1 MAKMGRPK
9 LEETKGVTVSA
20 RLTQDEY
27 NRLKEYAQK
36 YNLTITQMIRKN
48 ILQMVESGK

>member
-20 RLTQDEY
+20 RLTKDEY

-48 ILQMVESGK
+48 ILQMVDSGK